1 MNKTTIITLLL
12 IFSISY
18 AENDMLTLYGEHELR
33 SRGEDSS
40 NLRDQCEILSKEKAI
55 EEYVYET
62 YPNHVFTEEDRN
74 LFLSALIPMVQN
86 VEISF
91 TEYLARGGIRIGL
104 NLEIS
109 SMIIQNVV
117 LPIIGQLDDW
127 YLTIL
132 N

>member
-18 AENDMLTLYGEHELR
+18 AENDMLTLYGEHDLR

-117 LPIIGQLDDW
+117 LPIIGQLDD
-127 YLTIL
+127 
-132 N
+132 